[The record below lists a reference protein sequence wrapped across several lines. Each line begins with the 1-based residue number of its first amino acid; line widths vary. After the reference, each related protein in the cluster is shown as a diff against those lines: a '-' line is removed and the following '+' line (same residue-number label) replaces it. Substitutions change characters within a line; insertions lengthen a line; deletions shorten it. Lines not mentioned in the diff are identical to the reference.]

1 MSSDHTKNDSSSK
14 IEEKSTA
21 SSNDSENENTVQN
34 LNPKPEN
41 TAMDQNKLE
50 PSAGTGD
57 GSPNQVGQARDWRF
71 WMVFAA
77 LAATGLLSAVEG
89 SIISTALPTIVNNLD
104 IGSNYAWVSNAY
116 FLTRSVQ

>member
-1 MSSDHTKNDSSSK
+1 
-14 IEEKSTA
+14 
-21 SSNDSENENTVQN
+21 
-34 LNPKPEN
+34 
-41 TAMDQNKLE
+41 MDQNNLE

-57 GSPNQVGQARDWRF
+57 GSSSEVGQARDLRF

-77 LAATGLLSAVEG
+77 LAMTGLLSAVEG